1 MTFPQI
7 LTGCMMVFMLIGALD
22 HLCGDKYGLGTQFLR
37 GFEAFGSLAVTMT
50 GVLVLLP
57 YVERFLGP
65 LISPLCHALGMD
77 PAMVVGM
84 FLACDMGGY
93 PLAGTLSDSAAAIGL
108 GGMLLGSMMGANIVF
123 NIPVALGMVKAE
135 DRPAMSLGI
144 LCGFITIPIGCFC
157 GGLVAGYDALL
168 TLRLLIPVIVVS
180 LVIALLLWLIPG
192 GIAKAFLLFGKVIS
206 IVATIACVLSIC
218 QSVTGLLVL
227 PGLGDIRDAMD
238 LVVNIVLILPGTYVM
253 VTLLSRL
260 LAKPVEKLGQK
271 LHINSTATTGL
282 VTTIANCIPT
292 MGMTGDMDR
301 RGKVLNFAF
310 LVSGGYLLG
319 DHMAF
324 CNAMEPTL
332 VLPMIVGKAVAAV
345 TALLLAMLLTR
356 HYDTESK

>member
-22 HLCGDKYGLGTQFLR
+22 HLMGNRFGLGTQFLR
-37 GFEAFGSLAVTMT
+37 GFDAFGSLAVTMT

-57 YVERFLGP
+57 YVETYLGP
-65 LISPLCHALGMD
+65 LITPVCTALGID
-77 PAMVVGM
+77 PAMVSGM
-84 FLACDMGGY
+84 LLACDMGGY
-93 PLAGTLSDSAAAIGL
+93 PLAESLSTSSEAIGL

-135 DRPAMSLGI
+135 DRSPMSLGI

-157 GGLVAGYDALL
+157 GGLVAGYEPLVV
-168 TLRLLIPVIVVS
+168 LRLLLPVIVVS
-180 LVIALLLWLIPG
+180 VIIALLLWRVPN
-192 GIAKAFLLFGKVIS
+192 GIAKAFLIFGKCIS
-206 IVATIACVLSIC
+206 IVATLACVLSIC
-218 QSVTGLLVL
+218 QSVTRLVL
-227 PGLGDIRDAMD
+227 LSELGNILDAMD

-253 VTLLSRL
+253 VAILSKLLR
-260 LAKPVEKLGQK
+260 KPVEKLGLL
-271 LHINSTATTGL
+271 LHINATSTTGL

-292 MGMTGDMDR
+292 MGMTGEMDR

-332 VLPMIVGKAVAAV
+332 VLPMIVGKFTAAV
-345 TALLLAMLLTR
+345 SALLLALLITR
-356 HYDTESK
+356 NDHNEV